1 MTSGSTVIWT
11 QLTPFGQ
18 HQSRLRSDNVGQNRP
33 SFIARP
39 DLTAVPLEIWKRLGL
54 KPGTALCAGAG
65 VAVLPPNG
73 TALRGRSAP
82 RPPPNHAVPS
92 LKPRRCHISRGPA
105 LKSGRP

>member
-54 KPGTALCAGAG
+54 KPGTALCAGAR
-65 VAVLPPNG
+65 VAVLPLN
-73 TALRGRSAP
+73 
-82 RPPPNHAVPS
+82 AVPFGAPGS
-92 LKPRRCHISRGPA
+92 
-105 LKSGRP
+105 